1 MTRYIYASLILCF
14 FKLTSFSQSFAINTD
29 GSSANASAILDV
41 KSNLK
46 GMLVPRM
53 SSAQRTAIA
62 SPATGLMVYDTDINS
77 FWYYSGTAWV
87 DISAANKWLL
97 TGNSG
102 TNPAINFL
110 GTTDNQPLRFRINNT
125 WAGEINPTSSNYYL
139 GLRAGVGNTSGY
151 SNVAIGTDALS
162 LNASRDNLVAIG
174 DSALYHNGIGAVAV
188 GEATQNVAIGA
199 FAMYSNTT
207 GYQNTAIGHYSMYNN
222 TTGLDNTTL
231 GKSTMYYNTSGSYNT
246 AIGYQPLFYSTTG
259 SFNTAVGGY
268 ALFTNSSA
276 SKNVAVGYE
285 ALRFQGNGFTNGN
298 VAYETDNTAVGY
310 DALYTNQP
318 TSTGNGA
325 GNTGIG
331 MNSLYYNV
339 TGNFNT
345 ALGYNS
351 GVAVSGNYNNTVSI
365 GNNGYLNA
373 FSNQAF
379 FGNLSMVWNGG
390 NQTWSTYSD
399 ARIKNNIQEDVKGLE
414 FISRLRPVTY
424 YRNIRATI
432 KLTGNKETP
441 DYPGKYDIE
450 KIKYS
455 GFLAQDV
462 EKAAHDAGYDFSGY
476 TKPRNDKELYT
487 LSYEQ
492 FVVPLVKAIQEQQ
505 ALIEKLTKQVNQQ
518 QLQYEALL
526 KKVNTKQ

>member
-1 MTRYIYASLILCF
+1 MFKCILILSATF
-14 FKLTSFSQSFAINTD
+14 FLHLSGKAQSFAINTD
-29 GSSANASAILDV
+29 GSTANPSAILDV

-46 GMLVPRM
+46 GILVPRM
-53 SSAQRTAIA
+53 TSAQRTAIA

-125 WAGEINPTSSNYYL
+125 WAGEINPTSSNYFL

-162 LNASRDNLVAIG
+162 LNTSRNDLVAIG
-174 DSALYHNGIGAVAV
+174 DSSLYHNGTGAVAV
-188 GEATQNVAIGA
+188 GEGSQNVAVGS
-199 FAMYSNTT
+199 FTMYSNTT
-207 GYQNTAIGHYSMYNN
+207 GYQNTAIGHYTMYNN
-222 TTGLDNTTL
+222 TTGFDNTTL
-231 GKSTMYYNTSGSYNT
+231 GKSTMYNNTTGSYNT
-246 AIGYQPLFYSTTG
+246 ALGYQPLFYSTTG
-259 SFNTAVGGY
+259 SYNTAVGGY
-268 ALFTNSSA
+268 ALFQTNSA

-285 ALRFQGNGFTNGN
+285 ALRFQGTSFSNGN

-310 DALYTNQP
+310 DALYSNQP
-318 TSTGNGA
+318 TSTANGA

-331 MNSLYYNV
+331 MNSLYYNI

-351 GVAVSGNYNNTVSI
+351 GVGVAGNYNNTVSI
-365 GNNGYLNA
+365 GNNGYLNL

-379 FGNLSMVWNGG
+379 LGNLSTGWNGG
-390 NQTWSTYSD
+390 NQAWSTFSD
-399 ARIKNNIQEDVKGLE
+399 ARIKTNIQEDVKGLE
-414 FISRLRPVTY
+414 FITRLRPVTY
-424 YRNIRATI
+424 NRNIRAAI
-432 KLTGNKETP
+432 KLTGNEETP

-462 EKAAHDAGYDFSGY
+462 EKAAHEAGYDFSGY
-476 TKPRNDKELYT
+476 TKPRSDKELYT

-492 FVVPLVKAIQEQQ
+492 FVVPMVKAIQEQQ

-518 QLQYEALL
+518 QVQYEALL
-526 KKVNTKQ
+526 KRVNAKD